1 MVPFSRGKFSSPN
14 GEVVFLIFVINILH
28 LGWLGGKTVE
38 SPFFIVAQV
47 STVAYFFS
55 TMLLIPSEFEMDI
68 VFSKLLLLHYVFEWK
83 YYIYEGKGDSF
94 ILLHARFYDDW
105 VGLTRMFPKQG
116 RVPTIH
122 KNWIVRVLCHF

>member
-1 MVPFSRGKFSSPN
+1 MAVSIVIFLCAPLFLVPFSRGKFSSPN
-14 GEVVFLIFVINILH
+14 AEVVFLIFVINILH

-68 VFSKLLLLHYVFEWK
+68 VFSKLLLFHYVFEWQ
-83 YYIYEGKGDSF
+83 YYIYEGKGDRF
-94 ILLHARFYDDW
+94 VILNARFYDD
-105 VGLTRMFPKQG
+105 
-116 RVPTIH
+116 
-122 KNWIVRVLCHF
+122 